1 MRYLNVHDK
10 KLPVPSFFQ
19 VYNYGGGNGDKD
31 REIVYAEFTEDTPAL
46 INYYYINNR
55 YPHLFQS
62 HAFDDLSGYSRI
74 GDLYNDIRDMLI
86 NTKGEIYSGYASQ
99 AFDFNTK
106 VFLLDSGAANIVKYI
121 AEEIDYDISKFEDVI
136 VQHMRDYYDFADKL
150 KVDLVVGFDLGGKY
164 TEKDGE
170 KSNKKLMNFL
180 NGIDNEKINQLLLKE
195 SIKYLSAKKNYYPY
209 VLATV
214 HGALQSDYASCVDYI
229 LKLEQ
234 EYNYNFWGFAL
245 GGIASY
251 KQVDDSWYEDVKFK
265 KTGKRGFVETV
276 TPARACRIVRNKV
289 GNRPMHALGCGGY
302 PNIAMNYYCGATS
315 FDAASP
321 VRRVGDGNLE
331 STKLV
336 YNPKPIPGSSFSKY
350 FVGGINEDG
359 TLRSEP
365 CSYVKLN
372 EVKDAMPLCGCK
384 ACQSAGNVKN
394 IKDLYHMKA
403 VDDEACYY
411 SRQLMGLHAVRQHRK
426 LCEVIANYSC
436 IDEFCDAYPSKLNQG
451 LKIIYDQL

>member
-1 MRYLNVHDK
+1 MEYIVHGK

-31 REIVYAEFTEDTPAL
+31 REIVYAEMTGDTPAL
-46 INYYYINNR
+46 INYFYINNR

-62 HAFDDLSGYSRI
+62 HAFDDLSKYTRI
-74 GDLYNDIRDMLI
+74 GDLYNDIRSMLI
-86 NTKGEIYSGYASQ
+86 NGKKEIYSGYTSVSY
-99 AFDFNTK
+99 DFNNK
-106 VFLLDSGAANIVKYI
+106 IFLLDSGAANIVKQI
-121 AEEIDYDISKFEDVI
+121 AEEINYDVTKLDAVL
-136 VQHMRDYYDFADKL
+136 VHHMKDYYDFADRL
-150 KVDLVVGFDLGGKY
+150 KVDIVVGFDLGGKY

-170 KSNKKLMNFL
+170 KSNNKLVSFL
-180 NGIDNEKINQLLLKE
+180 ASIDREKINNLLLE
-195 SIKYLSAKKNYYPY
+195 ETVKYLKSKTNYHPC

-214 HGALQSDYASCVDYI
+214 HGALQSDYSNCVSYI
-229 LKLEQ
+229 LQLEKKYGY
-234 EYNYNFWGFAL
+234 EFWGFAL

-251 KQVDDSWYEDVKFK
+251 KQVDDSWYSDIDFK
-265 KTGKRGFVETV
+265 KSGKRGFVETV
-276 TPARACRIVRNKV
+276 TPARACKIVRGMV
-289 GNRPMHALGCGGY
+289 GKRPIHALGCGGY

-336 YNPKPIPGSSFSKY
+336 YNPNPIPGASFSKY
-350 FVGGINEDG
+350 FVGGINEDD

-372 EVKDAMPLCGCK
+372 EVPDSMKLCGCI
-384 ACQSAGNVKN
+384 ACKNAGTIKN

-426 LCEVIANYSC
+426 LCEVIAGYPDLKS
-436 IDEFCDAYPSKLNQG
+436 FAKAYPSKLNTG
-451 LKIIYDQL
+451 LLSIYNQI

>member
-10 KLPVPSFFQ
+10 KLSVPSFFQ

-121 AEEIDYDISKFEDVI
+121 AEEIDYDISKFQDVI

-170 KSNKKLMNFL
+170 KSNKKLMDFL
-180 NGIDNEKINQLLLKE
+180 NNIDNEKINKLLLTE
-195 SIKYLSAKKNYYPY
+195 TIKYLASKKDYYPH
-209 VLATV
+209 VLAAV
-214 HGALQSDYASCVDYI
+214 HGALQSNYASCVDYI
-229 LKLEQ
+229 LKLEK
-234 EYNYNFWGFAL
+234 EYQYTFWGFAL
-245 GGIASY
+245 AVLQVINKLMILGMRILIIRVQEKEALS
-251 KQVDDSWYEDVKFK
+251 KQSHLQEH
-265 KTGKRGFVETV
+265 VE
-276 TPARACRIVRNKV
+276 
-289 GNRPMHALGCGGY
+289 L
-302 PNIAMNYYCGATS
+302 
-315 FDAASP
+315 
-321 VRRVGDGNLE
+321 LE
-331 STKLV
+331 T
-336 YNPKPIPGSSFSKY
+336 
-350 FVGGINEDG
+350 
-359 TLRSEP
+359 
-365 CSYVKLN
+365 
-372 EVKDAMPLCGCK
+372 
-384 ACQSAGNVKN
+384 
-394 IKDLYHMKA
+394 
-403 VDDEACYY
+403 
-411 SRQLMGLHAVRQHRK
+411 
-426 LCEVIANYSC
+426 
-436 IDEFCDAYPSKLNQG
+436 
-451 LKIIYDQL
+451 